1 MLTRPGTGKTH
12 DQAARDLIPM
22 IAEAA
27 SGIEATGRLPLPLLD
42 ALHEARLFH
51 MLSPRSIG
59 GEEVDPITFFNAIE
73 AIASADAST
82 AWCVG
87 QACGVAMAS
96 AYLDPAISRE
106 IFGGPRSVVASGPN
120 TRGAKAVKTAVRRHQ
135 LKRWVREL
143 FRIRLKAVLAGYDC
157 VVLFRCDPPEDA
169 HVRLDDEIVGLV
181 TRALAATATPGLRGG
196 RR

>member
-1 MLTRPGTGKTH
+1 VETEHNPAPDATFPPTH
-12 DQAARDLIPM
+12 RLHSNRDYGRIFHRQQKAAGRFTVVLVMPRHRKQPQAARL
-22 IAEAA
+22 
-27 SGIEATGRLPLPLLD
+27 GI
-42 ALHEARLFH
+42 
-51 MLSPRSIG
+51 M
-59 GEEVDPITFFNAIE
+59 V
-73 AIASADAST
+73 
-82 AWCVG
+82 
-87 QACGVAMAS
+87 
-96 AYLDPAISRE
+96 
-106 IFGGPRSVVASGPN
+106 
-120 TRGAKAVKTAVRRHQ
+120 GAKAVKTAVRRHQ